1 MVAMLPSTTTE
12 GKNMRKLLENE
23 LNQISGG
30 GVGDPVP
37 HDNRDQ
43 GKWGNNGF
51 GNGADRNNTAPG
63 NPFARRGGKSR
74 SAVGNGGGKGDSLG
88 DDQGPR

>member
-1 MVAMLPSTTTE
+1 
-12 GKNMRKLLENE
+12 MRRLFESE
-23 LNQISGG
+23 LNQVGGG

-51 GNGADRNNTAPG
+51 GNLADRNNTAPG
-63 NPFARRGGKSR
+63 NSGTRRGGKGR
-74 SAVGNGGGKGDSLG
+74 QAVGNGGGMGDSLG

>member
-1 MVAMLPSTTTE
+1 
-12 GKNMRKLLENE
+12 MRHLLESE
-23 LNQISGG
+23 LHDVSGG
-30 GVGDPVP
+30 LGDPIP

-51 GNGADRNNTAPG
+51 GNGADYQNNAPG
-63 NPFARRGGKSR
+63 RSGSNPGGPGR
-74 SAVGNGGGKGDSLG
+74 FEVGNGGGKGDSLG